1 MKNFVQNVAE
11 NRGMDAERVRESAD
25 GSSWLGK
32 QALEYGLIDRIG
44 GFYEAKEYLK
54 GLLGEEIDI
63 CW

>member
-1 MKNFVQNVAE
+1 MKNFAQDVAE
-11 NRGMDAERVRESAD
+11 NRGTDIERVRELAD

-32 QALEYGLIDRIG
+32 QALEYSLIDRIG

-54 GLLGEEIDI
+54 GLLDEEIDI